1 MDDLIALVG
10 AVDGILQAQSA
21 ADTHYF
27 VEICGRPMRAVEVEA
42 MKATVL
48 AAYRWQYIVSGV
60 QIPRFGE
67 LLNGM
72 ITPAQAERI
81 GAALAPIMA

>member
-1 MDDLIALVG
+1 
-10 AVDGILQAQSA
+10 
-21 ADTHYF
+21 
-27 VEICGRPMRAVEVEA
+27 
-42 MKATVL
+42 
-48 AAYRWQYIVSGV
+48 V

-72 ITPAQAERI
+72 ITPAQGERI